1 MCPRLGDWVGGALW
15 GRVGGALWLIHLQK
29 ATTMNCYFGGNHILW
44 LKSRYNCMDYLRKGH
59 TVWLC

>member
-1 MCPRLGDWVGGALW
+1 MCPRLGDRVGGALW

-44 LKSRYNCMDYLRKGH
+44 LKSRYNCMDYLRK
-59 TVWLC
+59 